1 MKIHKKILLTLLCA
15 VFLIGIHNY
24 VSADNENISYK
35 AEYES
40 AISYKLT
47 ITGLEPESE
56 KYDLYR
62 AMICQETDVT
72 GKDFVPAFG
81 QHFPINYN
89 EETNFWEGISH
100 TALTVTQGYS
110 GFDKKGQYYVY
121 VAARVSGSA
130 TNWEI
135 LDGPTAIET
144 PELPP
149 VGNRISIQ
157 PSYNYTRYSIQ
168 VNALDTMLYNGVQRT
183 IRFYVGEVTD
193 TELLRKLTE
202 NTDGAYEELLQ
213 YAKEQV
219 PNLQEDSFQDTETGT
234 LDYNI
239 VANYPIEN
247 GKYYFLYS
255 ILDNENGTYND
266 VEDIAIYNGVSSSEG
281 VSLADFEYT
290 ASEENETPSNTDNN
304 GISGNTNHN
313 NEINRNNDN
322 TTATIKLPNAGVST
336 VITIIL
342 FVTAV
347 CVIVLFLKNRK
358 YKDIK

>member
-1 MKIHKKILLTLLCA
+1 MKIHKKIVLTLLCV
-15 VFLIGIHNY
+15 VFMIGIHNY
-24 VSADNENISYK
+24 VSAANENISYK
-35 AEYES
+35 AEYED

-47 ITGLEPESE
+47 VSGLEQEPE

-62 AMICQETDVT
+62 AMICQETDIT
-72 GKDFVPAFG
+72 GEDFVAAFG
-81 QHFPINYN
+81 KHFPINYN
-89 EETNFWEGISH
+89 EETNSWEGISH

-130 TNWEI
+130 TNWEM

-168 VNALDTMLYNGVQRT
+168 VNALDTMLHNGVQRT

-193 TELLRKLTE
+193 TELLKKLGE
-202 NTDGAYEELLQ
+202 NKEGTYNELLQ
-213 YAKEQV
+213 YAKEQI
-219 PNLQEDSFQDTETGT
+219 PNLQEDSFQDTETGN

-247 GKYYFLYS
+247 GKYYFIYS
-255 ILDNENGTYND
+255 ILDNENGTYVD
-266 VEDIAIYNGVSSSEG
+266 VEDIEIYNGVRSSEG
-281 VSLADFEYT
+281 VILDDFEYT
-290 ASEENETPSNTDNN
+290 AIEENENPANN
-304 GISGNTNHN
+304 NVINQNH
-313 NEINRNNDN
+313 DN
-322 TTATIKLPNAGVST
+322 TTATIKLPAAGMPTMV
-336 VITIIL
+336 TIIL
-342 FVTAV
+342 FVTAI
-347 CVIVLFLKNRK
+347 CTIVLYLKNRK
-358 YKDIK
+358 YKGIK